1 MPESDISLAELKA
14 SIDVSVQCGRSA
26 VQNLRFDPWNAT
38 HSLLVGLLCAVLDY
52 AHSTSALI
60 VARSYR
66 GIPALA
72 RSTMYAYVD
81 IINLCERPGYCEQLD
96 YLDDVHWKALAE
108 SAAPATIRI

>member
-1 MPESDISLAELKA
+1 MPESDISLVELKTA
-14 SIDVSVQCGRSA
+14 IDVSVQCGQRA
-26 VQNLRFDPWNAT
+26 VRHLRFDPWNAT

-60 VARSYR
+60 VAGSYR

-81 IINLCERPGYCEQLD
+81 IINRCSRD
-96 YLDDVHWKALAE
+96 KVSIDR
-108 SAAPATIRI
+108 TTR